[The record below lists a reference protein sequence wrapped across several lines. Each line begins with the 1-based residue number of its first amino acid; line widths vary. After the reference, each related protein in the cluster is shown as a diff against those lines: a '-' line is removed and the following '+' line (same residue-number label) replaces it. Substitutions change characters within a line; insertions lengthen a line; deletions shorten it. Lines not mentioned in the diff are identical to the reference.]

1 MSQYPFGNDPAKIG
15 RYKAFWKRDEVSRPM
30 VGFSIKSWFPL
41 EEFEASRHW
50 PSDGILTPEMVNPD
64 AFMGDQVRLLR
75 EGETM
80 DDDIIRGASPSQAVP
95 WLCGML
101 GSTLRILPG
110 NILAEEQQ
118 FSWEEIAEIHLDHSH
133 PWFRKYMEFAETL
146 VKTAAGAFPVTHGT
160 LVGPTDLAAMY
171 RGHTKNLTDLLDE
184 PEKTQEALWQFAE
197 IFKEITEELWKRVPR
212 FAGGYCDAQYQLWT
226 EKPIIRMQEDAIAS
240 YSPRT
245 YRKLV
250 QPIDRYL
257 AKHFAGSFM
266 HLHSTSMFILDA
278 FLEIEGLQC
287 FEVNY
292 EVGSGG
298 PDIRGMIPYF
308 QKFQE
313 AERSL
318 IVRGSFT
325 PDEFRALVDS
335 LDPRGL
341 YIYIMVENMKEV
353 ENLRPIVGM

>member
-1 MSQYPFGNDPAKIG
+1 MSHYPFGNDPLKVKG
-15 RYKAFWKRDEVSRPM
+15 YKAFWNRDDVKRPL

-41 EEFEASRHW
+41 EEFDASRTW
-50 PSDGILTPEMVNPD
+50 QSQDVLTPDMVD
-64 AFMGDQVRLLR
+64 TEAFMDDQVRLLR
-75 EGETM
+75 EGEMM

-101 GSTLRILPG
+101 GSMLRILPG
-110 NILAEEQQ
+110 NVLAEEQTL
-118 FSWEEIAEIHLDHSH
+118 SWEELERIHLDHTH
-133 PWFRKYMEFAETL
+133 PWFKKYMEFVDTHAN
-146 VKTAAGAFPVTHGT
+146 TADGRFPVTHGT
-160 LVGPTDLAAMY
+160 LIGPTDLAGMY
-171 RGHTKNLTDLLDE
+171 RGHTKNLMDMIDE
-184 PEKTQEALWQFAE
+184 PEKSQKLLWRFAD
-197 IFKEITEELWKRVPR
+197 IFKEITEELWKRVPL
-212 FAGGYCDAQYQLWT
+212 FCDGYFDAQYQIWT
-226 EKPIIRMQEDAIAS
+226 EEPIIRMQEDAIAT
-240 YSPRT
+240 YSPRL

-250 QPIDRYL
+250 QPVDQHL

-298 PDIRGMIPYF
+298 PDIQGMVPYF
-308 QKFQE
+308 QRFQE

-318 IVRGSFT
+318 VVRGSFT
-325 PDEFRALVDS
+325 PDELRILVDA

-341 YIYIMVENMKEV
+341 YIYIMVENMQEV
-353 ENLRPIVGM
+353 ETLRPILGM